1 MRKYFYPFNLRGR
14 SYSRNSGWIWQSW
27 GWGWSLCRSCA
38 GIWQSWGWCES
49 WIIWTRGDSIVTVF
63 PGLKTPI
70 VIDWGRTPVH
80 CITFIYTS
88 FVANIVVS
96 EWKDT
101 RLSSQGTCWSAQY
114 TDLKHGVETQ
124 PEQNRSQVHFDHMSI
139 LIAEKLD
146 KNWFAVKSTLCSV
159 ITVVRPM
166 VSKYTTL

>member
-1 MRKYFYPFNLRGR
+1 M
-14 SYSRNSGWIWQSW
+14 
-27 GWGWSLCRSCA
+27 
-38 GIWQSWGWCES
+38 
-49 WIIWTRGDSIVTVF
+49 
-63 PGLKTPI
+63 
-70 VIDWGRTPVH
+70 
-80 CITFIYTS
+80 
-88 FVANIVVS
+88 S

-114 TDLKHGVETQ
+114 TDLKHGVETE
-124 PEQNRSQVHFDHMSI
+124 PEQNGSQVHFDHMSI